1 MLHNNSIKEV
11 SSVSKSQN
19 KFDLNNIELSLT
31 NSVDNSDFIILKN
44 GTIKQKRKKNSYV
57 ERYLNS
63 LRLEKAIENSNKKR
77 VKSYVNIRNKKN
89 LFYKKNFNFDNVNKD
104 LTCPMNFLYDVSISK
119 VRDSRVPIPMSEFF
133 EPVPLDGDKRKS
145 KQVEKMIEKYSLE
158 AYKYNKGEDNVEYLV
173 LQYDFYKMVEDI
185 RGIYL
190 SRNYK
195 GLMSW
200 LIDRAFVISPQL
212 QRNKNNIKT
221 TLNKNRS
228 LLLKTLYTV
237 NPDLFLSCFKEKVR
251 FLILCIAPII
261 LFF

>member
-89 LFYKKNFNFDNVNKD
+89 LFYKKNFN
-104 LTCPMNFLYDVSISK
+104 
-119 VRDSRVPIPMSEFF
+119 SESNNN
-133 EPVPLDGDKRKS
+133 L
-145 KQVEKMIEKYSLE
+145 
-158 AYKYNKGEDNVEYLV
+158 
-173 LQYDFYKMVEDI
+173 
-185 RGIYL
+185 
-190 SRNYK
+190 
-195 GLMSW
+195 
-200 LIDRAFVISPQL
+200 
-212 QRNKNNIKT
+212 KNNIHSDTNIFGKAQKINIFENVIINNDLT
-221 TLNKNRS
+221 KIDNNNNFSNNLKLNFSYNKDNNINNFEKNLCDCDKYDNKNKCKYNSPKQKKLNKYEN
-228 LLLKTLYTV
+228 
-237 NPDLFLSCFKEKVR
+237 
-251 FLILCIAPII
+251 LIKNKYL
-261 LFF
+261 